1 MHRKTELLRYY
12 LREVVVMYDDL
23 KGKTALITGAGKR
36 TGMGYA
42 LARKMPPVAPNVIIA
57 DIGVREGENAVRT
70 ALADE
75 MKDICSELYTQISVV
90 KTLSCG
96 C

>member
-1 MHRKTELLRYY
+1 
-12 LREVVVMYDDL
+12 MYDDL

-42 LARKMPPVAPNVIIA
+42 IARKMASCGANVFIA
-57 DIGVREGENAVRT
+57 DLGVREGENAVRT

-75 MKDICSELYTQISVV
+75 M
-90 KTLSCG
+90 
-96 C
+96 